1 MRRRPPKIRA
11 SPGKVLSI
19 TDSNPRVARL
29 YTATGRVQGVW
40 FRESTRRK
48 AEQLGITGYAKNLAN
63 GDVEVLA
70 CGSPTALDNFHQWLQ
85 SGPPLAK
92 VSEVT
97 ERTVEVR
104 AFSTFEI
111 A

>member
-1 MRRRPPKIRA
+1 MRRRPLKIRA

-19 TDSNPRVARL
+19 TDSEPRVARL
-29 YTATGRVQGVW
+29 YTARGRVQGVW
-40 FRESTRRK
+40 FRDSTRRR
-48 AEQLGITGYAKNLAN
+48 AEQLGITGYATNLAN

-70 CGSPTALDNFHQWLQ
+70 CGSPEALESLHEWLQ
-85 SGPPLAK
+85 TGPPLAK

-97 ERTVEVR
+97 ERTVEVQ